1 MVWHGAGMPRV
12 LETGG
17 EMFQWKISVFE
28 DVGNEGVSYVDTLL
42 SLLNRD
48 VWRMR
53 IG

>member
-28 DVGNEGVSYVDTLL
+28 DVGNEGVSYVDEDRL
-42 SLLNRD
+42 D
-48 VWRMR
+48 CEKMD
-53 IG
+53 IFY